1 MPKGNERKKAVLFGG
16 SFNPPHRGHAAFAAA
31 AARHGDEL
39 WVLPSG
45 DRRDK
50 APGLVDARLAMAHAF
65 ARDLAAATGVPV
77 RVETV
82 ELELAPPTWTYRT
95 LKELEARYPDYRFAF
110 AATSEILPHV
120 REGWENGAELWDEA
134 EFVLALRP
142 GHPAPEDAPPACAWM
157 TIESPIDVSSTEI
170 RARLARGED
179 VAELLT
185 PEVAALVR
193 ANGYYGAS
201 AR

>member
-1 MPKGNERKKAVLFGG
+1 MGAPERKKKAVLFGG
-16 SFNPPHRGHAAFAAA
+16 SFSPPHRGHAAFAAA

-45 DRRDK
+45 DRSDK
-50 APGLVDARLAMAHAF
+50 APGLAEARLAMSEAF

-77 RVETV
+77 RVETI
-82 ELELAPPTWTYRT
+82 ELELPPPTWTYRT
-95 LKELEARYPDYRFAF
+95 IKELEARYPDYRFAF
-110 AATSEILPHV
+110 AASSEILPHV
-120 REGWENGAELWDEA
+120 RASWEDGAALWGEA

-142 GHPAPEDAPPACAWM
+142 GHPAPDDAPPTCSWM
-157 TIESPIDVSSTEI
+157 AIECPVDVSSTEI

-179 VAELLT
+179 VAHLLT
-185 PEVAALVR
+185 PEVAELVR
-193 ANGYYGAS
+193 RGGYYRPE